1 VNNSRTQSSND
12 YDVHLP
18 VMILDVRYEAAS
30 FHQSAFVIIVIDVQ
44 YTIVRDFMFDGKIV
58 LTETKQRYLEYDLFL
73 ATLLDQIGVLRHS
86 ESRWGDLQ

>member
-1 VNNSRTQSSND
+1 M
-12 YDVHLP
+12 HLP
-18 VMILDVRYEAAS
+18 VIILDIRYEAAS

-73 ATLLDQIGVLRHS
+73 AALLDQIGILRHS